1 MRMQGIAS
9 KIQRLVPALG
19 LLPIPLQPFSFLA
32 HTVSSGRYRGVN
44 VDRWGH
50 SVNDDA
56 EAFAGFWRHE
66 ITRDQI
72 VLFLAYLERVFAT
85 RISFPQPLLA
95 DRIGNVEYVKLVG
108 RAGLIDQRTHSVPI
122 ARSPLGVARC
132 PRLSS
137 TASPA

>member
-19 LLPIPLQPFSFLA
+19 LLPIPLQPFSVLA

-50 SVNDDA
+50 SVNDDV
-56 EAFAGFWRHE
+56 EAFAGFRRHE

-72 VLFLAYLERVFAT
+72 VLFLATWNGCLPPAF
-85 RISFPQPLLA
+85 
-95 DRIGNVEYVKLVG
+95 
-108 RAGLIDQRTHSVPI
+108 
-122 ARSPLGVARC
+122 RSRSRC
-132 PRLSS
+132 LQIVSGTSS
-137 TASPA
+137 T

>member
-50 SVNDDA
+50 SVNDDV

-95 DRIGNVEYVKLVG
+95 DRIGNVEYAKLVG
-108 RAGLIDQRTHSVPI
+108 RAGLIDQRTPSVPI

>member
-50 SVNDDA
+50 SVNDDV

-72 VLFLAYLERVFAT
+72 VLFLAYLEGVFAT
-85 RISFPQPLLA
+85 RISFPQPTPA
-95 DRIGNVEYVKLVG
+95 DRVWNVEYVKLVG
-108 RAGLIDQRTHSVPI
+108 RAGLIDQRAHPVAI
-122 ARSPLGVARC
+122 ANGVCREIQNDRKAL
-132 PRLSS
+132 P
-137 TASPA
+137 